1 MNGWIILSIVAS
13 IALVL
18 MCVAILFGR
27 GDWLVYELRGDDR
40 DKFNLARLRVIT
52 AIEYLSIVLFLW
64 VSHIFDFSDW
74 IFFIGILLIS
84 VVMGLIKSMWAIK
97 KL

>member
-1 MNGWIILSIVAS
+1 MSIWLIISGGAS
-13 IALVL
+13 LVVVL
-18 MCVAILFGR
+18 MCVAILLGR

-52 AIEYLSIVLFLW
+52 AIEYLSMVLFLW

-74 IFFIGILLIS
+74 ISFICILLIA
-84 VVMGLIKSMWAIK
+84 VIIGFIKGTWATK
-97 KL
+97 

>member
-1 MNGWIILSIVAS
+1 MSIWFIISGVAS
-13 IALVL
+13 LVVVL
-18 MCVAILFGR
+18 MCVAILLGR

-52 AIEYLSIVLFLW
+52 AIEYLLIVLFLW

-84 VVMGLIKSMWAIK
+84 VVTGLIKSMWAIK